1 MKNSMNKKLIF
12 AKFNNNAVKTAMH
25 NKNEKTIKIFNEM
38 LNEEVTRLSQE
49 EQDAIIY
56 AKELLEKVNTRI

>member
-1 MKNSMNKKLIF
+1 MKNCMNKKLIF
-12 AKFNNNAVKTAMH
+12 NKFNMNAVKTQMH

-49 EQDAIIY
+49 EQEAIKY